1 MWINKQ
7 QYQDLLLSHKR
18 EIDIM
23 TAWIEQLQSQV
34 GAVGHSPRAEP
45 MFGAAQPPQ
54 TLYVSEDEQDLLD
67 AREAGL
73 IDDLQMEEGLRK
85 MGFHNTEVV
94 VTP

>member
-1 MWINKQ
+1 MWLAKR
-7 QYQDLLLSHKR
+7 QYEDLLLSHKR
-18 EIDIM
+18 EIDIL

-45 MFGAAQPPQ
+45 TFGAAAPPQ

-73 IDDLQMEEGLRK
+73 IDDLQLEEGLRK
-85 MGFHNTEVV
+85 MGFHNNEVV
-94 VTP
+94 VNP